1 MKKMKII
8 AGSVLLT
15 IVAFTVQS
23 FTSTTS
29 KEIKSQSEVNVSLND
44 LKGNWN
50 VDAMHSQVQFTV
62 THLVISEVDGS
73 FKVYSSDININDND
87 LSSAK
92 CNFEIDAKSI
102 NTGVDARDEHLRS
115 EDFFNTAKYG
125 TIGFKSTNVK
135 KTGKDSYNVT
145 GNLRIKDITKPVTFS
160 LKYGGIAVDGYGN
173 IKAGFKASGTIDRFD
188 YGLKWNALTEAGGMT
203 VGKEVDIDLNLQYT
217 KAK

>member
-1 MKKMKII
+1 MKII

-15 IVAFTVQS
+15 IVTFTVQS